1 MCSDAHSINLRKKR
15 FFKIMFYQQLTIYP
29 TGTMSVTNSFPRLQ
43 SASFEPITGD
53 GKVEVSYKSG
63 ASFKG
68 QLEDHKKK
76 GRGIFT
82 WPNGARYEGEYVD
95 NNREGSGKFS
105 SFIFVIVCLCFMHD
119 CLIYV

>member
-1 MCSDAHSINLRKKR
+1 
-15 FFKIMFYQQLTIYP
+15 MFYQQIIYP

>member
-1 MCSDAHSINLRKKR
+1 
-15 FFKIMFYQQLTIYP
+15 
-29 TGTMSVTNSFPRLQ
+29 MSVTNSFPRLQ

-105 SFIFVIVCLCFMHD
+105 SVIFVVVCLCFVM
-119 CLIYV
+119 IYMSEFVLLKIFDLLRNVLVLLF